1 MKWPTTI
8 LLINTTMSFAF
19 MQVTFHVTFFLAED
33 IVQNVF
39 LKLWEN
45 REKLNP
51 KFSIKGFLY
60 RSIYNEFIDQY
71 RKNVKL
77 TIVEELYTNKL
88 KIIATEEVSN
98 QTTKLFDLVK
108 KEIKNL
114 PPKCKQMFL
123 LSKKE
128 GLTNLEIAE
137 YLNVT
142 TKAVERQMT
151 IAFSFIRKKVGDK
164 MDSILFLLFGVNK
177 KLKSF

>member
-1 MKWPTTI
+1 M
-8 LLINTTMSFAF
+8 
-19 MQVTFHVTFFLAED
+19 
-33 IVQNVF
+33 F
-39 LKLWEN
+39 LKLWQK
-45 REKLNP
+45 RDKLNT

-71 RKNVKL
+71 RKKTNL
-77 TIVEELYTNKL
+77 TIVEEQYINKL
-88 KIIATEEVSN
+88 KAIATGELSDKTAN
-98 QTTKLFDLVK
+98 LIALVK
-108 KEIKNL
+108 KEIENL

-128 GLTNLEIAE
+128 GLTNVEIAE

-151 IAFSFIRKKVGDK
+151 IAFSLIRRKVGDK
-164 MDSILFLLFGVNK
+164 LDSILFLFFGINK

>member
-1 MKWPTTI
+1 
-8 LLINTTMSFAF
+8 
-19 MQVTFHVTFFLAED
+19 
-33 IVQNVF
+33 VF
-39 LKLWEN
+39 LKLWQK
-45 REKLNP
+45 RDKLNT

-71 RKNVKL
+71 RKKTNL
-77 TIVEELYTNKL
+77 TIVEEQYINKL
-88 KIIATEEVSN
+88 KTIATDELSDKTAN
-98 QTTKLFDLVK
+98 LIALVK
-108 KEIKNL
+108 KEIQNL

-151 IAFSFIRKKVGDK
+151 IAFSLIRRKVGDK
-164 MDSILFLLFGVNK
+164 LDSILFLFFGINK